1 MQTKE
6 LRLALVCYG
15 GVSLAVYMHGL
26 TKEVWKLARAS
37 MRRQSPDGLPPAR
50 DSEIVYQALLDNL
63 PGLDLRVMCD
73 IVAGASAGGINGV
86 LLARALVE
94 GHDLDA
100 IRSLWLE
107 GADSDVLLDRKAA
120 SRPLSKLWAIP
131 LVWWVRRRG
140 LEDED
145 KAEVAAHG
153 EVKAKLSRFMRS
165 RWFKP
170 PFSGTALAGLLADA
184 FAAMEQGERT
194 PPLVPALHPFDLFVT
209 VTDYHGA
216 PQRLRLNTP
225 EEVTEPEHRLVI
237 GFTCPG
243 DGAARHLGPTPDLVF
258 AARATASFPG
268 AFPPARLSEIDALLA
283 ARGDAWPGRQ
293 AFINRV
299 LPGRADPESVDLID
313 GAVLDNRPFGPALAA
328 LGKRPATR
336 EVDRRF
342 VYLDPKPGMHDGGA
356 SPAHV
361 PGFFATILR
370 SLADIPRQQP
380 IRDSL
385 GAIEAISQRARRLR
399 HIVIGMMPQVDAAI
413 DAAIGMRLLLFSPSI
428 DRLAAW
434 RSRMNNE
441 AAKAT
446 GFAYGAYGRL
456 KFAMVAET
464 LAERIAGLG
473 GQDVGQVRAS
483 LWRHLNAAGLNQP
496 ESALG
501 KAGAASPYVL
511 FLRQY
516 DVEFRIRRLRFLI
529 RRVNME
535 MTGADEATSVALGR
549 VKAGLYAIL
558 SPHLLC
564 WPTAGSDRPRPDAG
578 NAAASAD
585 AGNAAARADAGNAA
599 ARTAAGNA
607 AARTAAGNAI
617 ADPASALAAVANA
630 LDLKA
635 LDARSDAALVALL
648 AGGLPRRLRRDLV
661 AAYLGFPFFD
671 IAILPLIADGNVDEL
686 DEIKVDRI
694 SPEDCSDLAAA
705 GGHRLKGALFNAFG
719 AFFSRAYREHDY
731 LWGRLHGAERLID
744 LVVSSLPAKARPD
757 VKELGQIRR
766 AAFRAILVAEKA
778 HLVDIPE
785 TVAALEAALAE

>member
-26 TKEVWKLARAS
+26 TKEVWKLSRAS
-37 MRRQSPDGLPPAR
+37 MRRHSPAGLPPAR
-50 DSEIVYQALLDNL
+50 DSEIVYQALLESL
-63 PGLDLRVMCD
+63 PGLDLRVVCD

-100 IRSLWLE
+100 IRGLWLD
-107 GADSDVLLDRKAA
+107 GADSDVLLDKAAA

-131 LVWWVRRRG
+131 LVWWVRRRS

-145 KAEVAAHG
+145 KAEVAAHT
-153 EVKAKLSRFMRS
+153 EVKRKLSRFMRS

-170 PFSGTALAGLLADA
+170 PFSGAAFSGLLADA
-184 FAAMEQGERT
+184 FAAMEKGERT
-194 PPLVPALHPFDLFVT
+194 PPLVPRLHPFDLFVT

-237 GFTCPG
+237 GFTSPG
-243 DGAARHLGPTPDLVF
+243 DAAERHLGPTPDLVF

-268 AFPPARLSEIDALLA
+268 AFPPARISEIDDLLKD
-283 ARGDAWPGRQ
+283 RGKVWPQRQ
-293 AFINRV
+293 AFIDRV
-299 LPGRADPESVDLID
+299 LPGRAHPESVDLID

-328 LGKRPATR
+328 LGKRPAHR

-342 VYLDPKPGMHDGGA
+342 VYLDPKPGMHNGGA
-356 SPAHV
+356 VTGRP
-361 PGFFATILR
+361 PGFFGTILR

-385 GAIEAISQRARRLR
+385 GTIEAISMRSRRLR
-399 HIVIGMMPQVDAAI
+399 YIVTGMMPQVDIAI
-413 DAAIGMRLLLFSPSI
+413 DAAIGMRLLLFSPSL

-434 RSRMNNE
+434 RSRMNSE

-456 KFAMVAET
+456 KFSLVTER
-464 LAERIAGLG
+464 LAERIATLG
-473 GQDVGQVRAS
+473 GQDVGAVRAS
-483 LWRHLNAAGLNQP
+483 IWRHLNAGGANKP
-496 ESALG
+496 ESAIG
-501 KAGAASPYVL
+501 KEGVASPYVM
-511 FLRQY
+511 FLRNF
-516 DVEFRIRRLRFLI
+516 DVDFRIRRLRFLI

-535 MTGADEATSVALGR
+535 LTEADESTAATLGK
-549 VKAGLYAIL
+549 VKAGLYSIL
-558 SPHLLC
+558 GPHLMC
-564 WPTAGSDRPRPDAG
+564 WPSAGSVA
-578 NAAASAD
+578 
-585 AGNAAARADAGNAA
+585 
-599 ARTAAGNA
+599 
-607 AARTAAGNAI
+607 AAGNAI
-617 ADPASALAAVANA
+617 TDPASALAALASA
-630 LDLKA
+630 LDLKG
-635 LDARSDAALVALL
+635 LDGRSDAELVALL
-648 AGGLPRRLRRDLV
+648 ASGLPRRLRRDLV

-671 IAILPLIADGNVDEL
+671 IAILPLIADGNIDEL

-694 SPEDCSDLAAA
+694 SPEDCSALAAA
-705 GGHRLKGALFNAFG
+705 GGQRLKGALFNAFG

-744 LVVSSLPAKARPD
+744 LVASSLPAKARPD
-757 VKELGQIRR
+757 AATLGEIRR
-766 AAFRAILVAEKA
+766 SAFRAILAVERA
-778 HLVDIPE
+778 HLVDIPD
-785 TVAALEAALAE
+785 TIAALDAALAE

>member
-26 TKEVWKLARAS
+26 TKEVWKLTRAS
-37 MRRQSPDGLPPAR
+37 MRRHSPDGLPPAR
-50 DSEIVYQALLDNL
+50 DSEIVYQALLDTL

-86 LLARALVE
+86 LLARALVQ

-107 GADSDVLLDRKAA
+107 GADSDALLDKAAA

-153 EVKAKLSRFMRS
+153 EVKKKLSRFMRS

-170 PFSGTALAGLLADA
+170 PFSGTAFSGLLADA
-184 FAAMEQGERT
+184 FAAMEKGERT
-194 PPLVPALHPFDLFVT
+194 PPLLPSLHPFDLYVT
-209 VTDYHGA
+209 VTDYDGA
-216 PQRLRLNTP
+216 PRRLRLNTP
-225 EEVTEPEHRLVI
+225 EVVIEPEHRLVI

-243 DGAARHLGPTPDLVF
+243 DGAERHLGATPDLVF

-268 AFPPARLSEIDALLA
+268 AFPPARIAEIDALLKS
-283 ARGDAWPGRQ
+283 RGEDWPERTD
-293 AFINRV
+293 FIERI
-299 LPGRADPESVDLID
+299 LPGRANPELVDLID

-328 LGKRPATR
+328 LGRRPATR

-342 VYLDPKPGMHDGGA
+342 VYLDPKPGMHDSGDTSA
-356 SPAHV
+356 AP
-361 PGFFATILR
+361 PGFFSTILR

-385 GAIEAISQRARRLR
+385 GTIEAISQRARRLR

-413 DAAIGMRLLLFSPSI
+413 DAAIGMRLLLFSPGV

-434 RSRMNNE
+434 RSRMNSE

-456 KFAMVAET
+456 KFAMVAEH
-464 LAERIAGLG
+464 LAERIAALG
-473 GQDVGQVRAS
+473 GQDVGAVRVA
-483 LWRHLNAAGLNQP
+483 LWRHLNAGNFNQP
-496 ESALG
+496 ETALG
-501 KAGAASPYVL
+501 KAGAASPYVM
-511 FLRQY
+511 FLRQF
-516 DVEFRIRRLRFLI
+516 DVDFRIRRLRFLI
-529 RRVNME
+529 RRVNMA
-535 MTGADEATSVALGR
+535 MVGTDEVTNAALGQ

-558 SPHLLC
+558 GPHLMC
-564 WPTAGSDRPRPDAG
+564 WPTAGRGQTTASDTQT
-578 NAAASAD
+578 AAASVLTEP
-585 AGNAAARADAGNAA
+585 GG
-599 ARTAAGNA
+599 
-607 AARTAAGNAI
+607 
-617 ADPASALAAVANA
+617 ALAAIAAA
-630 LDLKA
+630 LDLKN
-635 LDARSDAALVALL
+635 LDARSDDALVALL
-648 AGGLPRRLRRDLV
+648 AGELPRRLRRELV

-671 IAILPLIADGNVDEL
+671 IAILPLISDGSIDEL

-694 SPEDCSDLAAA
+694 SPEDCSALVAA
-705 GGHRLKGALFNAFG
+705 GGKRLKGALFNAFG

-744 LVVSSLPAKARPD
+744 LVVSTLPAKSRPQPR
-757 VKELGQIRR
+757 ELAEIRH
-766 AAFRAILVAEKA
+766 AAFRAIIDCERQYLI
-778 HLVDIPE
+778 DIPD
-785 TVAALEAALAE
+785 TFAALDAALNA

>member
-26 TKEVWKLARAS
+26 TKEVWKLCRAS
-37 MRRQSPDGLPPAR
+37 MRRQVPAGTVLPPAR
-50 DSEIVYQALLDNL
+50 DSEIVYQALLGSL
-63 PGLDLRVMCD
+63 PGLNLRVMCD

-86 LLARALVE
+86 LLSRALVE

-107 GADSDVLLDRKAA
+107 GADSDVLLDAQAA

-140 LEDED
+140 LEEDD

-153 EVKAKLSRFMRS
+153 EVKRKLSRFMRS

-170 PFSGTALAGLLADA
+170 PFSGIAFSGLLADA
-184 FAAMEQGERT
+184 FAAMEKGERT
-194 PPLVPALHPFDLFVT
+194 PPLVPPLHPFDLFVT

-237 GFTCPG
+237 GFSCPG
-243 DGAARHLGPTPDLVF
+243 DSAKRHIGPTPDLVF

-268 AFPPARLSEIDALLA
+268 AFPPARATEIDALLA
-283 ARGDAWPGRQ
+283 ARGEKWPGRQ
-293 AFINRV
+293 AFLDRI
-299 LPGRADPESVDLID
+299 LPGRYHPEAVDLID

-328 LGKRPATR
+328 LGSRPAHR

-342 VYLDPKPGMHDGGA
+342 VYLDPKPGMHDSHPQSGQ
-356 SPAHV
+356 P

-385 GAIEAISQRARRLR
+385 RQIEAISMRARRLR
-399 HIVIGMMPQVDAAI
+399 HIVIGMMPLVDAAI
-413 DAAIGMRLLLFSPSI
+413 DAAIGYRLLLFSPSLE
-428 DRLAAW
+428 RLAEW
-434 RSRMNNE
+434 RSRLNGE
-441 AAKAT
+441 AARQA

-456 KFAMVAET
+456 KFSGVAEQLAKR
-464 LAERIAGLG
+464 LAELG
-473 GQDVGQVRAS
+473 GQDENAVRTS
-483 LWRHLNAAGLNQP
+483 LWRHLNGLGLNAP
-496 ESALG
+496 ESALN
-501 KAGAASPYVL
+501 KTGAASPYVL
-511 FLRQY
+511 FLRRF
-516 DVEFRIRRLRFLI
+516 DAEFRTRRLRFLI
-529 RRVNME
+529 RRVNMAI
-535 MTGADEATSVALGR
+535 TGADEATSATLGR

-558 SPHLLC
+558 GPHLMC
-564 WPTAGSDRPRPDAG
+564 WQQAGAARD
-578 NAAASAD
+578 AAAD
-585 AGNAAARADAGNAA
+585 AV
-599 ARTAAGNA
+599 
-607 AARTAAGNAI
+607 
-617 ADPASALAAVANA
+617 ADPGAALDALAAA

-648 AGGLPRRLRRDLV
+648 GGGMPRRLRRDLL
-661 AAYLGFPFFD
+661 AAYLGFPFID
-671 IAILPLIADGNVDEL
+671 IVILPLIADGSIDEL
-686 DEIKVDRI
+686 DEIKVDRV
-694 SPEDCSDLAAA
+694 SPADCSSLTAV
-705 GGHRLKGALFNAFG
+705 GGATLKGASFNTFG

-731 LWGRLHGAERLID
+731 LWGRLHGAERLIEI
-744 LVVSSLPAKARPD
+744 VTSSLPAANQPD
-757 VKELGQIRR
+757 AKRLAAIKKM
-766 AAFRAILVAEKA
+766 AFRAIIEAERPFLHTA
-778 HLVDIPE
+778 AGLIDA
-785 TVAALEAALAE
+785 VAAACADDSTGDGQAA

>member
-37 MRRQSPDGLPPAR
+37 MRRHSPAGLPPAR
-50 DSEIVYQALLDNL
+50 DSEIVYQALLDSL
-63 PGLDLRVMCD
+63 PNLDLRVMCD

-100 IRSLWLE
+100 IRSLWLD
-107 GADSDVLLDRKAA
+107 GADSDVLLDKAAA

-153 EVKAKLSRFMRS
+153 EVKRKLSRFMRS

-170 PFSGTALAGLLADA
+170 PFSGAAFSGLLADA
-184 FAAMEQGERT
+184 FAAMEKGERT
-194 PPLVPALHPFDLFVT
+194 PPLVPRLHPFDLFVT

-237 GFTCPG
+237 GFACPG
-243 DGAARHLGPTPDLVF
+243 DGAERHLGPTPDLVF

-268 AFPPARLSEIDALLA
+268 AFPPARISEIDTLLA
-283 ARGDAWPGRQ
+283 SRGEDWPERQ
-293 AFINRV
+293 AFIDRV
-299 LPGRADPESVDLID
+299 LPGRAHPESVDLID

-328 LGKRPATR
+328 LGKRPAHR

-342 VYLDPKPGMHDGGA
+342 VYLDPKPGMHDDGA
-356 SPAHV
+356 VTGQP
-361 PGFFATILR
+361 PGFFGTILR

-385 GAIEAISQRARRLR
+385 GTIEAISMRSRRLR
-399 HIVIGMMPQVDAAI
+399 HIVIGMMPQVDIAI
-413 DAAIGMRLLLFSPSI
+413 DAAIGMRLLLFSPSLE
-428 DRLAAW
+428 RLAGW
-434 RSRMNNE
+434 RSRMNSE

-456 KFAMVAET
+456 KFALVTER
-464 LAERIAGLG
+464 LAERIATLG
-473 GQDVGQVRAS
+473 GQDVAAVRVS
-483 LWRHLNAAGLNQP
+483 LWRHLNASGTNKP

-501 KAGAASPYVL
+501 KTGAASPYVL
-511 FLRQY
+511 FLRNF
-516 DVEFRIRRLRFLI
+516 DVDFRIRRLRFLI

-535 MTGADEATSVALGR
+535 LTGADEATAAALGK
-549 VKAGLYAIL
+549 VKAGLYTIL
-558 SPHLLC
+558 GPHLLC
-564 WPTAGSDRPRPDAG
+564 WPSGSVP
-578 NAAASAD
+578 
-585 AGNAAARADAGNAA
+585 
-599 ARTAAGNA
+599 
-607 AARTAAGNAI
+607 AAGNAI
-617 ADPASALAAVANA
+617 ADPASALAAVASA
-630 LDLKA
+630 LDLKG
-635 LDARSDAALVALL
+635 LDARSDQALVDLL
-648 AGGLPRRLRRDLV
+648 ASGLPRRLRRDLV

-671 IAILPLIADGNVDEL
+671 IAILPLIADGNIDEL

-694 SPEDCSDLAAA
+694 SPEDCSALTSA
-705 GGHRLKGALFNAFG
+705 GGQRLKGALFNAFG

-757 VKELGQIRR
+757 AATLGEIRR
-766 AAFRAILVAEKA
+766 AAFRAIVAAERA
-778 HLVDIPE
+778 HLVDIPD
-785 TVAALEAALAE
+785 TIAALDAALAE

>member
-37 MRRQSPDGLPPAR
+37 MRRHSPAGLPPAR
-50 DSEIVYQALLDNL
+50 DSEIVYQALLDSL
-63 PGLDLRVMCD
+63 PNLDLRVMCD

-100 IRSLWLE
+100 IRGLWLD
-107 GADSDVLLDRKAA
+107 GADSDVLLDKAAA

-145 KAEVAAHG
+145 KAEVAAHT
-153 EVKAKLSRFMRS
+153 EVKRKLSRFMRS

-170 PFSGTALAGLLADA
+170 PFSGAAFSGLLADA
-184 FAAMEQGERT
+184 FDAMEKGERT
-194 PPLVPALHPFDLFVT
+194 PPLVPRLHPFDLFVT
-209 VTDYHGA
+209 VTDYNGA

-237 GFTCPG
+237 GFACPG
-243 DGAARHLGPTPDLVF
+243 DGAERHLGPTPDLVF

-268 AFPPARLSEIDALLA
+268 AFPPARISEIDDMLTG
-283 ARGDAWPGRQ
+283 RGEDWPGRQ
-293 AFINRV
+293 AFIDRV
-299 LPGRADPESVDLID
+299 LPGRPHPESVDLID

-328 LGKRPATR
+328 LGKRPAHR

-342 VYLDPKPGMHDGGA
+342 IYLDPKPGMHDDGA
-356 SPAHV
+356 VTGQP
-361 PGFFATILR
+361 PGFFGTILR

-385 GAIEAISQRARRLR
+385 GTIEAISTRSRRLR
-399 HIVIGMMPQVDAAI
+399 HIVIGMMPQVDIAI
-413 DAAIGMRLLLFSPSI
+413 DAAIGMRLLLFSPSLE
-428 DRLAAW
+428 RLAAW
-434 RSRMNNE
+434 RSRMNSE

-456 KFAMVAET
+456 KFAMVTER
-464 LAERIAGLG
+464 LAERIADLG
-473 GQDVGQVRAS
+473 GQEVVAVRAS
-483 LWRHLNAAGLNQP
+483 LWRHLNAGGVNKP
-496 ESALG
+496 ESAIG
-501 KAGAASPYVL
+501 KTGAASPYVL
-511 FLRQY
+511 FLRNF
-516 DVEFRIRRLRFLI
+516 DVDFRIRRLRFLI

-535 MTGADEATSVALGR
+535 LTGADEATATALGKI
-549 VKAGLYAIL
+549 KAGLYAIL
-558 SPHLLC
+558 APHLMC
-564 WPTAGSDRPRPDAG
+564 WPAAGSL
-578 NAAASAD
+578 AA
-585 AGNAAARADAGNAA
+585 
-599 ARTAAGNA
+599 T
-607 AARTAAGNAI
+607 GNAI
-617 ADPASALAAVANA
+617 ADPASALAAVASA
-630 LDLKA
+630 LDLKG
-635 LDARSDAALVALL
+635 LDARSDQALVDLL
-648 AGGLPRRLRRDLV
+648 ASGLPCRLRRDLV

-671 IAILPLIADGNVDEL
+671 IAILPLIADGNIDEL

-694 SPEDCSDLAAA
+694 SPEDCSALTSA
-705 GGHRLKGALFNAFG
+705 GGQRLKGALFNAFG

-757 VKELGQIRR
+757 AATLGEIRR
-766 AAFRAILVAEKA
+766 AAFRAIVAAERA
-778 HLVDIPE
+778 HLVDISD
-785 TVAALEAALAE
+785 TIAALDAALAE

>member
-26 TKEVWKLARAS
+26 TKEVWKLCRAS
-37 MRRQSPDGLPPAR
+37 MRRQAPTGANLPPAR
-50 DSEIVYQALLDNL
+50 DSEIVYQALLDSL

-86 LLARALVE
+86 LLSRALVE

-107 GADSDVLLDRKAA
+107 GADSDVLLDKAAA

-153 EVKAKLSRFMRS
+153 EVKRKLSRFMRS

-170 PFSGTALAGLLADA
+170 PFSGAAFSGLLADA
-184 FAAMEQGERT
+184 FAAMEKGERT
-194 PPLVPALHPFDLFVT
+194 PPLVPRLHPFDLFVT

-237 GFTCPG
+237 GFACPG
-243 DGAARHLGPTPDLVF
+243 DRAERHLGPTPDLVF

-268 AFPPARLSEIDALLA
+268 AFPPARIAEIDDLLK
-283 ARGDAWPGRQ
+283 RRDEDWPGRQ
-293 AFINRV
+293 AFIDRV
-299 LPGRADPESVDLID
+299 LPGRLQPESVDLID

-328 LGKRPATR
+328 LGRRPAHR

-342 VYLDPKPGMHDGGA
+342 VYLDPKPGMHHDGSATGQ
-356 SPAHV
+356 P
-361 PGFFATILR
+361 PGFFGTILR

-385 GAIEAISQRARRLR
+385 GAIEAISMRSRRLR
-399 HIVIGMMPQVDAAI
+399 HIVIGMMPQVDIAI
-413 DAAIGMRLLLFSPSI
+413 DAAIGMRLLLFSPSL
-428 DRLAAW
+428 DRLATW
-434 RSRMNNE
+434 RSRMNSE

-446 GFAYGAYGRL
+446 GFAFGAYGRL
-456 KFAMVAET
+456 KFALVTER
-464 LAERIAGLG
+464 LAERIAALG
-473 GQDVGQVRAS
+473 GQDVGAVRVS
-483 LWRHLNAAGLNQP
+483 IWRHLNAADANRP
-496 ESALG
+496 ESAIG
-501 KAGAASPYVL
+501 KTGPASPYVL
-511 FLRQY
+511 FLRNF
-516 DVEFRIRRLRFLI
+516 DVDFRIRRLRFLI

-535 MTGADEATSVALGR
+535 LTGADEATAQTLGK

-558 SPHLLC
+558 GPHLMC
-564 WPTAGSDRPRPDAG
+564 WPNAGSAQ
-578 NAAASAD
+578 A
-585 AGNAAARADAGNAA
+585 
-599 ARTAAGNA
+599 
-607 AARTAAGNAI
+607 AAGNAI
-617 ADPASALAAVANA
+617 ADPASALAAMASA
-630 LDLKA
+630 LDLKG
-635 LDARSDAALVALL
+635 LDARSDAELVGLL
-648 AGGLPRRLRRDLV
+648 ATGLPRRLRRDLV

-671 IAILPLIADGNVDEL
+671 IAILPLIADGNIDEL

-694 SPEDCSDLAAA
+694 SPEDCSALAAV

-757 VKELGQIRR
+757 AATLGEIRR
-766 AAFRAILVAEKA
+766 AAFRAILAAERA
-778 HLVDIPE
+778 HLVDIPD
-785 TVAALEAALAE
+785 TIAALDAALET

>member
-26 TKEVWKLARAS
+26 TKEVWKLTRAS
-37 MRRQSPDGLPPAR
+37 MRRHAPAGSDLPPAR
-50 DSEIVYQALLDNL
+50 DSEIVYQALLDSL

-86 LLARALVE
+86 LLSRALVE

-100 IRSLWLE
+100 IRSLWLA
-107 GADSDVLLDRKAA
+107 GADSDVLLDPVAA

-140 LEDED
+140 LEAED

-153 EVKAKLSRFMRS
+153 EVKRKLSRFMRS

-170 PFSGTALAGLLADA
+170 PFSGLAFSGLLADA
-184 FAAMEQGERT
+184 FAAMEKGERT

-216 PQRLRLNTP
+216 PQTLRLNTP

-243 DGAARHLGPTPDLVF
+243 DGAQRHLGATPDLVF

-268 AFPPARLSEIDALLA
+268 AFPPARLREIDDLLTS
-283 ARGDAWPGRQ
+283 RGEAWPQRQ
-293 AFINRV
+293 AFINRIM
-299 LPGRADPESVDLID
+299 PGRANPEAVDLID

-328 LGKRPATR
+328 LARRPATR

-356 SPAHV
+356 PTTEP
-361 PGFFATILR
+361 PGFFGTILR

-380 IRDSL
+380 IRDSV
-385 GAIEAISQRARRLR
+385 GAIEAISARARRLR

-413 DAAIGMRLLLFSPSI
+413 DAAIGMRLLLFSPTLE
-428 DRLAAW
+428 RLAAW
-434 RSRMNNE
+434 RSRMNGE

-456 KFAMVAET
+456 KFAMVAER
-464 LAERIAGLG
+464 LATRIAELG
-473 GQDVGQVRAS
+473 GQDAGQVRSS

-511 FLRQY
+511 FLRQF
-516 DVEFRIRRLRFLI
+516 DVDFRIRRLRFLI
-529 RRVNME
+529 RRVNMALA
-535 MTGADEATSVALGR
+535 GADEETAQALGR

-558 SPHLLC
+558 SPHLMC
-564 WPTAGSDRPRPDAG
+564 WPTPGTAPAALA
-578 NAAASAD
+578 NAV
-585 AGNAAARADAGNAA
+585 
-599 ARTAAGNA
+599 
-607 AARTAAGNAI
+607 
-617 ADPASALAAVANA
+617 ADPASALAATAAA
-630 LDLKA
+630 LDLKR
-635 LDARSDAALVALL
+635 LDDRSDAALVELL
-648 AGGLPRRLRRDLV
+648 SGGLPRRLRRDLV
-661 AAYLGFPFFD
+661 SAYLGFPFFD

-694 SPEDCSDLAAA
+694 SPEDCSELAAV

-744 LVVSSLPAKARPD
+744 LVVSSLPAKARPQPA
-757 VKELGQIRR
+757 ELGEIRR
-766 AAFRAILVAEKA
+766 AAFRAILAAEKA
-778 HLVDIPE
+778 HLVEIPD
-785 TVAALEAALAE
+785 TLAALEAALAT

>member
-26 TKEVWKLARAS
+26 TKEVWKLVRAS
-37 MRRQSPDGLPPAR
+37 MRRQAPAGTDLPPAR
-50 DSEIVYQALLDNL
+50 DSEIVYQALLDTL

-73 IVAGASAGGINGV
+73 IIAGASAGGINGV

-107 GADSDVLLDRKAA
+107 GADSDALLDKAAA

-140 LEDED
+140 LEAED
-145 KAEVAAHG
+145 KAEVAAHS
-153 EVKAKLSRFMRS
+153 EVKTKLSRFMRS

-170 PFSGTALAGLLADA
+170 PFSGAALSELLADA
-184 FAAMEQGERT
+184 FAAMAKGERT
-194 PPLVPALHPFDLFVT
+194 PPLVPRLHPFDLFVT

-216 PQRLRLNTP
+216 PQHLRLNTP
-225 EEVTEPEHRLVI
+225 AEVTEPEHRLVI
-237 GFTCPG
+237 GFGCPG
-243 DGAARHLGPTPDLVF
+243 DGAERHIGPTPDLVF

-268 AFPPARLSEIDALLA
+268 AFPPVRIAEIDTLLA
-283 ARGDAWPGRQ
+283 GRGEDWPGRQ
-293 AFINRV
+293 VFIDRI
-299 LPGRADPESVDLID
+299 LPGRAHPESIDLID
-313 GAVLDNRPFGPALAA
+313 GAVLDNRPFGPALAV
-328 LGKRPATR
+328 LGKRPAHR

-342 VYLDPKPGMHDGGA
+342 VYLDPKPGMRPADLA
-356 SPAHV
+356 STEP

-413 DAAIGMRLLLFSPSI
+413 EVAIGMRLLLFSPTL

-434 RSRMNNE
+434 RSRMNSE
-441 AAKAT
+441 AARVT

-456 KFAMVAET
+456 KFGMVVER
-464 LAERIAGLG
+464 LADRIAALG
-473 GQDVGQVRAS
+473 GQDAGAVRSS
-483 LWRHLNAAGLNQP
+483 LWRHLTAAGINRP
-496 ESALG
+496 EAALG
-501 KAGAASPYVL
+501 KAGAASDYVL
-511 FLRQY
+511 FLRQF
-516 DVEFRIRRLRFLI
+516 DVDFRIRRLRFLI
-529 RRVNME
+529 RRVNMA
-535 MTGADEATSVALGR
+535 MTGADDATAAALGR

-558 SPHLLC
+558 APHLTC
-564 WPTAGSDRPRPDAG
+564 WPNGGPIA
-578 NAAASAD
+578 
-585 AGNAAARADAGNAA
+585 AAAR
-599 ARTAAGNA
+599 
-607 AARTAAGNAI
+607 NAI
-617 ADPASALAAVANA
+617 ADPAGALAGVAAA
-630 LDLKA
+630 LDLKG
-635 LDARSDAALVALL
+635 LDARSDAALIDLFA
-648 AGGLPRRLRRDLV
+648 AGLPRRLRRDLV

-694 SPEDCSDLAAA
+694 SPDDCSALARA
-705 GGHRLKGALFNAFG
+705 GGQRLKGALFNAFG

-744 LVVSSLPAKARPD
+744 LVVSSLPPKARPD
-757 VKELGQIRR
+757 AATLAEIRH
-766 AAFRAILVAEKA
+766 AAFRAIITAERD
-778 HLVDIPE
+778 HLRAIPDSF
-785 TVAALEAALAE
+785 AALEVALATH

>member
-37 MRRQSPDGLPPAR
+37 MRRHSPAGLPPAR
-50 DSEIVYQALLDNL
+50 DSEIVYQALLDSL
-63 PGLDLRVMCD
+63 PNLDLRVMCD

-100 IRSLWLE
+100 IRSLWLD

-153 EVKAKLSRFMRS
+153 EVKRKLSRFMRS

-170 PFSGTALAGLLADA
+170 PFSGAAFSGLLTDA
-184 FAAMEQGERT
+184 FAAMEKGERT
-194 PPLVPALHPFDLFVT
+194 PPLVPRLHPFDLFVT

-237 GFTCPG
+237 GFACPG
-243 DGAARHLGPTPDLVF
+243 DGAERHLGPTPDLVF

-268 AFPPARLSEIDALLA
+268 AFPPARISEIDALLA
-283 ARGDAWPGRQ
+283 SRGEDWPGRQ
-293 AFINRV
+293 AFIDRV
-299 LPGRADPESVDLID
+299 LPGRANPESVDLID

-328 LGKRPATR
+328 LGKRPAHR

-342 VYLDPKPGMHDGGA
+342 VYLDPKPGMHDDGA
-356 SPAHV
+356 VTGQP
-361 PGFFATILR
+361 PGFFGTILR

-385 GAIEAISQRARRLR
+385 GTIEAISMRSRRLR
-399 HIVIGMMPQVDAAI
+399 HIVIGMMPQVDIAI
-413 DAAIGMRLLLFSPSI
+413 DSAIGMRLLLFSPSLE
-428 DRLAAW
+428 RLAAW
-434 RSRMNNE
+434 RRRMNSE

-456 KFAMVAET
+456 KFALVTER
-464 LAERIAGLG
+464 LAERIAALG
-473 GQDVGQVRAS
+473 GQEVGAVRVS
-483 LWRHLNAAGLNQP
+483 LWRHLNAGGVNKP
-496 ESALG
+496 ETALG
-501 KAGAASPYVL
+501 EAGAASGYVL
-511 FLRQY
+511 FLRNF
-516 DVEFRIRRLRFLI
+516 DVDFRIRRLRFLI

-535 MTGADEATSVALGR
+535 LTGADEATAAALGK

-558 SPHLLC
+558 APHLMC
-564 WPTAGSDRPRPDAG
+564 WPTAGSLA
-578 NAAASAD
+578 
-585 AGNAAARADAGNAA
+585 
-599 ARTAAGNA
+599 
-607 AARTAAGNAI
+607 AAGNAI
-617 ADPASALAAVANA
+617 ADPASALAAVASA
-630 LDLKA
+630 LDLKG
-635 LDARSDAALVALL
+635 LDGRSDAELVALL
-648 AGGLPRRLRRDLV
+648 ASGLPRRLRRDLV

-671 IAILPLIADGNVDEL
+671 IAILPLIADGNIDEL

-694 SPEDCSDLAAA
+694 SPEDCSALTSA
-705 GGHRLKGALFNAFG
+705 GGQRLKGALFNAFG

-757 VKELGQIRR
+757 AATLGEIRR
-766 AAFRAILVAEKA
+766 AAFRAIVAAERA
-778 HLVDIPE
+778 HLVDIPD
-785 TVAALEAALAE
+785 TIAALDAALAE

>member
-26 TKEVWKLARAS
+26 TKEVWKLCRAS
-37 MRRQSPDGLPPAR
+37 MRRHAPPGTELPPAR
-50 DSEIVYQALLDNL
+50 DSEIVYQALLDSL

-100 IRSLWLE
+100 IRSLWLA

-170 PFSGTALAGLLADA
+170 PFSGPAFAGLLADA
-184 FAAMEQGERT
+184 FAAMEKGERS

-243 DGAARHLGPTPDLVF
+243 DGAERHMGPTPDLVF

-283 ARGDAWPGRQ
+283 ARGDDWPGRQ

-299 LPGRADPESVDLID
+299 LPGRANPESVDLID

-342 VYLDPKPGMHDGGA
+342 VYLDPKPGMHDDGD
-356 SPAHV
+356 SPSHV

-385 GAIEAISQRARRLR
+385 GAIEAISARARRLR

-428 DRLAAW
+428 ERLAAW
-434 RSRMNNE
+434 RSKMNSE

-456 KFAMVAET
+456 KFAMVAEN
-464 LAERIAGLG
+464 LAERLAGLG

-535 MTGADEATSVALGR
+535 MTGADEATSQALGR

-558 SPHLLC
+558 SPHLMC
-564 WPTAGSDRPRPDAG
+564 WPNAGSDRTEA
-578 NAAASAD
+578 
-585 AGNAAARADAGNAA
+585 AAARAAA
-599 ARTAAGNA
+599 A
-607 AARTAAGNAI
+607 NAI
-617 ADPASALAAVANA
+617 ADPASALAAMATA

-635 LDARSDAALVALL
+635 LDARSDAELVALL
-648 AGGLPRRLRRDLV
+648 ASGLHRRLRRDLV

-694 SPEDCSDLAAA
+694 SPEDCSELAAA
-705 GGHRLKGALFNAFG
+705 GGQRLKGALFNAFG

-744 LVVSSLPAKARPD
+744 LVISSLPMKARPTE
-757 VKELGQIRR
+757 KELGEIRR
-766 AAFRAILVAEKA
+766 AAFRAILAAEKA
-778 HLVDIPE
+778 HLVDIPD
-785 TVAALEAALAE
+785 TFAALEAALAE

>member
-1 MQTKE
+1 
-6 LRLALVCYG
+6 
-15 GVSLAVYMHGL
+15 MHGL
-26 TKEVWKLARAS
+26 TKEVWKLCRAS
-37 MRRQSPDGLPPAR
+37 MRRHSPAGLPPAR
-50 DSEIVYQALLDNL
+50 DSEIVYQALLDSL

-86 LLARALVE
+86 LLSRALVE

-100 IRSLWLE
+100 IRSLWLD
-107 GADSDVLLDRKAA
+107 GADSDVLLDKAAA

-153 EVKAKLSRFMRS
+153 EVKRKLSRFMRS

-170 PFSGTALAGLLADA
+170 PFSGAAFSGLLADA
-184 FAAMEQGERT
+184 FAAMEKGERT
-194 PPLVPALHPFDLFVT
+194 PPLVPRLHPFDLFVT

-237 GFTCPG
+237 GFACPG
-243 DGAARHLGPTPDLVF
+243 DGAERHLGPTPDLVF

-268 AFPPARLSEIDALLA
+268 AFPPARISEIDDLLKG
-283 ARGDAWPGRQ
+283 RGEDWLDRQ
-293 AFINRV
+293 AFIDRV
-299 LPGRADPESVDLID
+299 LPGRAHPENVDLID

-328 LGKRPATR
+328 LGRRPAHR

-342 VYLDPKPGMHDGGA
+342 VYLDPKPGMHDDGA
-356 SPAHV
+356 VTGQP
-361 PGFFATILR
+361 PGFFGTILR

-385 GAIEAISQRARRLR
+385 GTIEAISMRSRRLR
-399 HIVIGMMPQVDAAI
+399 HIVIGMMPQVDIAI
-413 DAAIGMRLLLFSPSI
+413 DTAIGMRLLLFSPSLE
-428 DRLAAW
+428 RLAAW
-434 RSRMNNE
+434 RSRMNSE

-456 KFAMVAET
+456 KFALITER
-464 LAERIAGLG
+464 LAERIAALG
-473 GQDVGQVRAS
+473 GQEVSAVRAS
-483 LWRHLNAAGLNQP
+483 LWRHLNAAGINKP
-496 ESALG
+496 ETALG
-501 KAGAASPYVL
+501 KAGAASGYVL
-511 FLRQY
+511 FLRNF
-516 DVEFRIRRLRFLI
+516 DVDFRIRRLRFLI

-535 MTGADEATSVALGR
+535 LTGADEATAAALGKI
-549 VKAGLYAIL
+549 KAGLYAIL
-558 SPHLLC
+558 APHLMC
-564 WPTAGSDRPRPDAG
+564 WPGQLP
-578 NAAASAD
+578 
-585 AGNAAARADAGNAA
+585 
-599 ARTAAGNA
+599 
-607 AARTAAGNAI
+607 AAGNAI
-617 ADPASALAAVANA
+617 ADPASALAALATA
-630 LDLKA
+630 LDLKG
-635 LDARSDAALVALL
+635 LDGRSDAELVALL
-648 AGGLPRRLRRDLV
+648 ASGLPRRLRRDLV

-671 IAILPLIADGNVDEL
+671 IAILPLIADGNIDEL

-694 SPEDCSDLAAA
+694 SPEDCSALTAV

-744 LVVSSLPAKARPD
+744 LVVSSLPPKARPD
-757 VKELGQIRR
+757 AATLGEIRR
-766 AAFRAILVAEKA
+766 AAFRAILAAEKG
-778 HLVDIPE
+778 HLADIPE
-785 TVAALEAALAE
+785 TIAALDAALAE

>member
-37 MRRQSPDGLPPAR
+37 MRRHRPDGLPPAR
-50 DSEIVYQALLDNL
+50 DSEIVYQALLDSL
-63 PGLDLRVMCD
+63 PGFDLRVMCD

-86 LLARALVE
+86 LLSRALVE

-100 IRSLWLE
+100 IRSLWLD
-107 GADSDVLLDRKAA
+107 GADSDALLDKTAA

-145 KAEVAAHG
+145 KAEVAAHT
-153 EVKAKLSRFMRS
+153 EVKRKLSRFMRS

-170 PFSGTALAGLLADA
+170 PFSGTAFSGLLADA
-184 FAAMEQGERT
+184 FAAMAAGDRT

-209 VTDYHGA
+209 VTDYDGA
-216 PQRLRLNTP
+216 PRRLRLNTP
-225 EEVTEPEHRLVI
+225 EEVIEPEHRLVI
-237 GFTCPG
+237 GFTSPGEGGG
-243 DGAARHLGPTPDLVF
+243 DGAGRRLGATPELVF

-268 AFPPARLSEIDALLA
+268 AFPPARIAEIDALLKS
-283 ARGDAWPGRQ
+283 RSEQWPERA
-293 AFINRV
+293 AFIDRI
-299 LPGRADPESVDLID
+299 LPGRANPEHVDLID

-328 LGKRPATR
+328 LGRRPATR

-342 VYLDPKPGMHDGGA
+342 VYLDPKPGMHDHA
-356 SPAHV
+356 DTSAAQ

-385 GAIEAISQRARRLR
+385 GTIEAISQRARRLR

-413 DAAIGMRLLLFSPSI
+413 DAAIGMRLLLFSPGL

-434 RSRMNNE
+434 RNKMNSE

-456 KFAMVAET
+456 KFAMVAER
-464 LAERIAGLG
+464 LAERIAVLG
-473 GQDVGQVRAS
+473 GLDVGAVRAS
-483 LWRHLNAAGLNQP
+483 VWRHLNAGNVNQP
-496 ESALG
+496 ETALG
-501 KAGAASPYVL
+501 KSGAASPYVL
-511 FLRQY
+511 FLRQF
-516 DVEFRIRRLRFLI
+516 DVDFRIRRLRFLI
-529 RRVNME
+529 RRVNMAL
-535 MTGADEATSVALGR
+535 TGADEATSLALGR

-558 SPHLLC
+558 APHLTC
-564 WPTAGSDRPRPDAG
+564 WP
-578 NAAASAD
+578 AANSVP
-585 AGNAAARADAGNAA
+585 
-599 ARTAAGNA
+599 AAGNA
-607 AARTAAGNAI
+607 VANPAG
-617 ADPASALAAVANA
+617 ALAAMAAA
-630 LDLKA
+630 LDLNN
-635 LDARSDAALVALL
+635 LDARSDEALVALL
-648 AGGLPRRLRRDLV
+648 AGGLTRRLRRDLV

-671 IAILPLIADGNVDEL
+671 IAILPLIADGSIDEL

-694 SPEDCSDLAAA
+694 SPEDCSALAAA
-705 GGHRLKGALFNAFG
+705 GGKRLKGALFNAFG

-744 LVVSSLPAKARPD
+744 LVVSSLPAKSRPD
-757 VKELGQIRR
+757 PHELGEIRR
-766 AAFRAILVAEKA
+766 AAFRAIIAAERP

-785 TVAALEAALAE
+785 TFAALEAALGE

>member
-1 MQTKE
+1 VQTNE
-6 LRLALVCYG
+6 LRFALVCYG

-26 TKEVWKLARAS
+26 TKEVWKLCRAS
-37 MRRQSPDGLPPAR
+37 MRRHSPAGLPPAR
-50 DSEIVYQALLDNL
+50 DSEIVYQALLDSL

-73 IVAGASAGGINGV
+73 IIAGASAGGINGV

-107 GADSDVLLDRKAA
+107 GADSDALLDKAAA

-145 KAEVAAHG
+145 KAEVAAHT
-153 EVKAKLSRFMRS
+153 EVKRKLSRFMRS

-170 PFSGTALAGLLADA
+170 PFSGAAFSGLLDDA
-184 FAAMEQGERT
+184 FAAMEKGERT
-194 PPLVPALHPFDLFVT
+194 PPLVPTLHPFDLFVT

-243 DGAARHLGPTPDLVF
+243 DGAERHLGATPDLVF

-268 AFPPARLSEIDALLA
+268 AFPPARIAEIDTLLQD
-283 ARGDAWPGRQ
+283 RGKDWPERA
-293 AFINRV
+293 AFIDRI
-299 LPGRADPESVDLID
+299 LPGRANPESVDLID
-313 GAVLDNRPFGPALAA
+313 GAVLDNRPFGPALAVLA
-328 LGKRPATR
+328 KRPATR

-342 VYLDPKPGMHDGGA
+342 VYLDPKPGMHDDGA
-356 SPAHV
+356 VTGQP

-385 GAIEAISQRARRLR
+385 GQIEAISARARRLR

-413 DAAIGMRLLLFSPSI
+413 DAAIGMRLLLFSPSL
-428 DRLAAW
+428 DRLASW
-434 RSRMNNE
+434 RSKMNGE

-456 KFAMVAET
+456 KFAMVTER
-464 LAERIAGLG
+464 LAERIAALG
-473 GQDVGQVRAS
+473 GQDVAAVRAS
-483 LWRHLNAAGLNQP
+483 LWRHLNAAGLNEP

-501 KAGAASPYVL
+501 KTGAASAYVL
-511 FLRQY
+511 FLRQF
-516 DVEFRIRRLRFLI
+516 DVDFRIRRLRFLI
-529 RRVNME
+529 RRVNMA
-535 MTGADEATSVALGR
+535 MVGADEETSAALGK

-558 SPHLLC
+558 APHLMC
-564 WPTAGSDRPRPDAG
+564 WPKAGHVP
-578 NAAASAD
+578 AAS
-585 AGNAAARADAGNAA
+585 
-599 ARTAAGNA
+599 
-607 AARTAAGNAI
+607 NAI
-617 ADPASALAAVANA
+617 ADPGAARAAMAGA

-635 LDARSDAALVALL
+635 LDARSDQALVGLL
-648 AGGLPRRLRRDLV
+648 ASGLHRRLRRDLV

-671 IAILPLIADGNVDEL
+671 IAILPLIADGNIDEL

-694 SPEDCSDLAAA
+694 SPEDCSELAAV
-705 GGHRLKGALFNAFG
+705 GGQRLKGSLFNAFG

-744 LVVSSLPAKARPD
+744 LVVSTLPAKARPD
-757 VKELGQIRR
+757 AATLGEIRR
-766 AAFRAILVAEKA
+766 AAFRAILAAERP
-778 HLVDIPE
+778 HLVDIPD
-785 TVAALEAALAE
+785 TLAALEAALAE